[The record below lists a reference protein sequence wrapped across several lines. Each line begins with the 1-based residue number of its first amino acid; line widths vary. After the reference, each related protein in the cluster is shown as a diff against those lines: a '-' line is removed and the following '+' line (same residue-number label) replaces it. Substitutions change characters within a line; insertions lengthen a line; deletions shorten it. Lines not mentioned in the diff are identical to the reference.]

1 MITATQMKVG
11 NVVLVD
17 GQLYRVMSLV
27 HVTPGNWRGMVQSK
41 LRNIRSGSQMEK
53 RFGSDEKVERVSFEQ
68 HEVEFLYA
76 DDDFFHFMNSQS
88 YEQIALTKDVI
99 GDLAKYLLP
108 NGKVQIEMY
117 EGKPVG
123 LEVPK
128 SIVMTVMEAEPTVK
142 RGTASGSFKTA
153 TVETGLV
160 IKVPTFIQTGDKV
173 VINTET
179 GEYQERA

>member
-1 MITATQMKVG
+1 MIAATQMKVG
-11 NVVLVD
+11 NVVLLD

-27 HVTPGNWRGMVQSK
+27 HVTPGNWRGMVQTK

-53 RFGSDEKVERVSFEQ
+53 RFGSDEKVERVTFEQ

-76 DDDFFHFMNSQS
+76 DDDYFHFMNSVS
-88 YEQIALTKDVI
+88 YEQITLAKDVV
-99 GDLAKYLLP
+99 GDLAKFLLP
-108 NGKVQIEMY
+108 NGKVQLEMY
-117 EGKPVG
+117 EDKPIG
-123 LEVPK
+123 IDLPQ
-128 SIVMTVMEAEPTVK
+128 SIVMTVTEAEPTVK

-153 TVETGLV
+153 TLETGLV

-173 VINTET
+173 VVNTET